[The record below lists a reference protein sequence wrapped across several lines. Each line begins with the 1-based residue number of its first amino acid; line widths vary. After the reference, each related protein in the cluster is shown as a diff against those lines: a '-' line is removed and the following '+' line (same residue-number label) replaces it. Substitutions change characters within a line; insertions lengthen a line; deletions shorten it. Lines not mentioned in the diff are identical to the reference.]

1 MICLMVA
8 SVVEREVANM
18 SFEPSPTPTHTSMN
32 GSMPSPVPTTASSG
46 LWSPVDA
53 MKLKVAI
60 SLACLIGIIQV
71 I

>member
-1 MICLMVA
+1 
-8 SVVEREVANM
+8 M
-18 SFEPSPTPTHTSMN
+18 SLEPSPTPTPMN